1 MNLANKITLGRVL
14 FVPVIIVLLHYPNKI
29 FCLLAT
35 ICLLLASL
43 TDILDGY
50 IARREGQVTSFGKFL
65 DPLAD
70 KLLVCSILVMLTRL
84 DWIAAWITIVI
95 IGRELLVTGL
105 RAMAA
110 DQGVVIAADKYG
122 KLKTITQTVALILLT
137 LHYPWFGLNPIPLGE
152 LVLYLALGIT
162 IFSGANYLRVFHIH
176 WLEGV
181 GVEKVADLKTPD
193 PKMPDSAPESVAGS
207 DAVDFAPSQA
217 ENSAPHSAK
226 QQD

>member
-137 LHYPWFGLNPIPLGE
+137 LHYPWFGLDPIPLGE
-152 LVLYLALGIT
+152 VVLYIALAIT
-162 IFSGANYLRVFHIH
+162 VFSGANYLRVFHIH

-181 GVEKVADLKTPD
+181 SVDKTANPKKPEPALSESGVADSTA
-193 PKMPDSAPESVAGS
+193 SE
-207 DAVDFAPSQA
+207 A
-217 ENSAPHSAK
+217 ENSAPHSAT